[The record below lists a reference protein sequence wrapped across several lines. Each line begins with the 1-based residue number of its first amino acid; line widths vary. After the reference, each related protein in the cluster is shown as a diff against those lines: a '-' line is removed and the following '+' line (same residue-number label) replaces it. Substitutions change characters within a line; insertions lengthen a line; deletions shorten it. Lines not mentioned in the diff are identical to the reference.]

1 MGRAK
6 TAINFTTYSLNTL
19 AEKIRAVVVAVHLQP
34 DTVFFCF
41 CFFKFLPLKYKT
53 AFVRHKCHFVLGDAR
68 IALAERFL
76 TGTFAF

>member
-34 DTVFFCF
+34 DTVFFVF
-41 CFFKFLPLKYKT
+41 VFLSFFL
-53 AFVRHKCHFVLGDAR
+53 
-68 IALAERFL
+68 
-76 TGTFAF
+76 